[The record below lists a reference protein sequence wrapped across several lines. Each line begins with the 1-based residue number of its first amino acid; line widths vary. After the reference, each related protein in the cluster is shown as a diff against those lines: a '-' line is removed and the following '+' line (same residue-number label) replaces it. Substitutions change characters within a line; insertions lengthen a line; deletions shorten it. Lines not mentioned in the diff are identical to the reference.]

1 MGRRSYQKGA
11 SNKQLFP
18 FEAGTI
24 VKDWGGKTPVCIVF
38 PNSYYVGMSNLA
50 IHILYRT
57 LNAMPDVVCERCFM
71 DGHEKPL
78 SLESG
83 KPLSSFEIVFFS
95 ISFELDYINIP
106 EMLRCAGIRIHAGER
121 GTRDPLVVGGGI
133 CVMANPEPLHNIFD
147 LFIVGDIE
155 ETVPLFMERYE
166 ELRAKKRAK
175 IVEGLSEFD
184 WAYNP
189 KALEVRYR
197 EDGTPDHF
205 IPRDL
210 RISVRHFKGRNL
222 GTSAII
228 ARKTEF
234 SAMFL
239 AEGTRGCPS
248 RCPFCLIGNM
258 YHFIHERVSGRT
270 TDCMDIGILGGG
282 VSFHPHL
289 MDELRT
295 LKQAG
300 KRIHLPSLRID
311 EVPLSCI
318 ELIQDDVKTLTFG
331 IEAGTEALRRFIG
344 KPMTDKEI
352 VDRIGE
358 IVDIKPF
365 NFKLYFMVGLYGETK
380 QDIDSIPELAKKIK
394 HVMVKKGAKKG
405 AVGSI
410 TVHASP
416 FVPKPNTPFQWLPMD
431 DMSLLKEK
439 IGFLRKAFGTID
451 NTFFTYESIKHSFI
465 QGVFA
470 RGDRRIADTILR
482 LSSGETIG
490 KVIKES
496 PVNLNFY
503 ALRERRKDELFP
515 WDFISGSTSKATLYK
530 RLAKIIVLPPPLHRP
545 QDRLPPLSSG

>member
-1 MGRRSYQKGA
+1 VGRRSYQKGA
-11 SNKQLFP
+11 TNKQLFP

-57 LNAMPDVVCERCFM
+57 LNDMPDVVCERCFM
-71 DGHEKPL
+71 DGHTKPL

-83 KPLSSFEIVFFS
+83 KPLSSFEIIFFS

-106 EMLRCAGIRIHAGER
+106 EMLRRTGISIHAVER
-121 GTRDPLVVGGGI
+121 GAKDPLVVGGGI
-133 CVMANPEPLHNIFD
+133 CVMANPEPLHTIFD
-147 LFIVGDIE
+147 LFIMGDIE
-155 ETVPLFMERYE
+155 ATVPPFMERFK

-175 IVEGLSEFD
+175 IIEGLSEFG
-184 WAYNP
+184 WVYNP
-189 KALEVRYR
+189 HAMEVTYR
-197 EDGTPDHF
+197 EDGAPDHF

-210 RISVRHFKGRNL
+210 RVSVRHFKGRNL

-258 YHFIHERVSGRT
+258 YRFIHEKVSAVT
-270 TDCMDIGILGGG
+270 TDCIDIGILGGG
-282 VSFHPHL
+282 VSFHPNL
-289 MDELRT
+289 MDELLA
-295 LKQAG
+295 LKEAG

-311 EVPLSCI
+311 EVPVSCV
-318 ELIQDDVKTLTFG
+318 ELIKDEVKTLTFG

-352 VDRIGE
+352 IDRIGE
-358 IVDIKPF
+358 IIDIKPF
-365 NFKLYFMVGLYGETK
+365 NLKLYFMVGLYGETK
-380 QDIDSIPELAKKIK
+380 EDIDSIPELTKRIK

-405 AVGSI
+405 VVGSI
-410 TVHASP
+410 TVHVSP
-416 FVPKPNTPFQWLPMD
+416 FVPKPFTPFQWLPMD
-431 DMSLLKEK
+431 DTASLKEK
-439 IGFLRKAFGTID
+439 VGLLRKAFGTID
-451 NTFFTYESIKHSFI
+451 NTFFTHESIKHSFI

-470 RGDRRIADTILR
+470 RGDRRIAGTVLK

-496 PVNLNFY
+496 PINLNFY
-503 ALRERRKDELFP
+503 ALRERKKDELFP
-515 WDFISGSTSKATLYK
+515 WDFIAGSTSRAALYK
-530 RLAKIIVLPPPLHRP
+530 RLTRSLA
-545 QDRLPPLSSG
+545 Q

>member
-1 MGRRSYQKGA
+1 VGKRSYQKGA
-11 SNKQLFP
+11 TNKQLFS
-18 FEAGTI
+18 FETGTI
-24 VKDWGGKTPVCIVF
+24 IKDWGGKTPVCIVF

-57 LNAMPDVVCERCFM
+57 LNDMPDVVCERCFM
-71 DGHEKPL
+71 DGHERPL

-83 KPLSSFEIVFFS
+83 KPLSSFEIIFFS
-95 ISFELDYINIP
+95 ISFELDYVNIP
-106 EMLRCAGIRIHAGER
+106 EMLHRAGISLFSRER
-121 GTRDPLVVGGGI
+121 KASEPVIAGGGI
-133 CVMANPEPLHNIFD
+133 CVMSNPEPLHGIFD
-147 LFIVGDIE
+147 LFIMGDIE
-155 ETVPLFMERYE
+155 GTVPLFMERYE
-166 ELRAKKRAK
+166 ELRTKKRMK

-184 WAYNP
+184 WVYNP
-189 KALEVRYR
+189 QTLEVKYR

-210 RISVRHFKGRNL
+210 RVSVRHYKGKDL
-222 GTSAII
+222 GISSII
-228 ARKTEF
+228 ADKTEF

-258 YHFIHERVSGRT
+258 YHFIHEKVSGIT
-270 TDCMDIGILGGG
+270 TDCIDIGILGGG

-289 MDELRT
+289 IDELRT
-295 LKQAG
+295 LKEAG

-311 EVPLSCI
+311 EVPLACV
-318 ELIQDDVKTLTFG
+318 ELIKDEVKTLTFG

-352 VDRIGE
+352 IERIGE
-358 IVDIKPF
+358 IIDIKPF
-365 NFKLYFMVGLYGETK
+365 NLKLYFMVGLYGETK
-380 QDIDSIPELAKKIK
+380 EDIDSIPGLTKRIK
-394 HVMVKKGAKKG
+394 HIMVKKGAKKG
-405 AVGSI
+405 VVGNI

-416 FVPKPNTPFQWLPMD
+416 FVPKPFTPFQWLPMD
-431 DMSLLKEK
+431 DMASLKEK

-451 NTFFTYESIKHSFI
+451 NAFFAHESIKHSFI

-470 RGDRRIADTILR
+470 RGDRRIADTVLK
-482 LSSGETIG
+482 LSSGETFG

-503 ALRERRKDELFP
+503 ALRERKKDELFP
-515 WDFISGSTSKATLYK
+515 WDFISGNTSKATLYK
-530 RLAKIIVLPPPLHRP
+530 RLTQSLAE
-545 QDRLPPLSSG
+545 